1 MSDRLDA
8 AYRRDSPAHG
18 TGVVAAAVLILPLLA
33 VMCLAIGVALLGD
46 AATAIPAAERA
57 LGGIAGPGMS
67 SALALRVAIET
78 GAIATAATMAL
89 AWPFG
94 LALGVLPWRWAVVA
108 RALLAFPAATLL
120 LTLAFAA
127 ALLAQVAGPLTALLV
142 ALRLM
147 LAPPLDL
154 RLALVALALP
164 WAAAA
169 MAARSR
175 LIDRAA
181 MRAAMS
187 LGMTPPARFR
197 QLVLPELLPVWLDAG
212 ALIFVASLALAYA
225 LAGTGLLHQAAGLAA
240 LTALPVPAHALASLA
255 AAIAGAALA
264 VRALARIVRAP
275 P

>member
-1 MSDRLDA
+1 MSDRPDA

-18 TGVVAAAVLILPLLA
+18 IGAVAAAVLILPLLT

-46 AATAIPAAERA
+46 AAAAIPAAARA

-67 SALALRVAIET
+67 SAMALRIAIET
-78 GAIATAATMAL
+78 GAIVAAATMAL

-127 ALLAQVAGPLTALLV
+127 ALLAQVAGPLTALLA

-169 MAARSR
+169 IAARSR

-181 MRAAMS
+181 LRAAAS
-187 LGMTPPARFR
+187 LGMAPAARFR
-197 QLVLPELLPVWLDAG
+197 QLVLPELLPAWLEAG
-212 ALIFVASLALAYA
+212 VLTFAAGLALAYA
-225 LAGTGLLHQAAGLAA
+225 LAGAGPLHQAAGAAA
-240 LTALPVPAHALASLA
+240 LIALPVPAHALASLA
-255 AAIAGAALA
+255 AAIAGAALG
-264 VRALARIVRAP
+264 VRALARIARASP
-275 P
+275 